1 MLSELEECIPDKSG
15 DVEKAME
22 AKELGKL
29 LNRFL
34 GTLEVSDRRIFLS
47 RYYEAMTVP
56 QIAEKYGYT
65 ARQVKYRLEK
75 LRMELKR
82 TLEKEGICP

>member
-15 DVEKAME
+15 DVEQTME

-34 GTLEVSDRRIFLS
+34 GTLEVSDR
-47 RYYEAMTVP
+47 
-56 QIAEKYGYT
+56 YT
-65 ARQVKYRLEK
+65 TRQVKYRLEK

-82 TLEKEGICP
+82 TMEKEGICP

>member
-15 DVEKAME
+15 DVEQTME

-47 RYYEAMTVP
+47 RYYEAMTAP

-82 TLEKEGICP
+82 TMEKEGICP